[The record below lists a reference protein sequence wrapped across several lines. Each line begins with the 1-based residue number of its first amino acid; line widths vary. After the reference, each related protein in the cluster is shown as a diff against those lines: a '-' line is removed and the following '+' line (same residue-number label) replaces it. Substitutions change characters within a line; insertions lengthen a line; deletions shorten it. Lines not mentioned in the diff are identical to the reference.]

1 MVHPGKH
8 LCPVERVFHILVRS
22 DVGPSVWIVTVDC
35 HLAPCYR
42 SAFRNKNRFRRP
54 LDVRTCAEFRH
65 GVNIDAAVLI
75 DKGIDRKLM
84 DILHKV
90 LVTAD
95 GAQNIAHFR
104 WQHLAKVLP
113 KYFGGSLGSSDPS
126 HPGVHLEKRRLMEF
140 LHSIENYC
148 TPQPKLTLWTDHAI
162 LL

>member
-22 DVGPSVWIVTVDC
+22 DVGPSVRIVTVDC

-75 DKGIDRKLM
+75 DKGINRQLVHIPDETPETVGGSQDR
-84 DILHKV
+84 
-90 LVTAD
+90 
-95 GAQNIAHFR
+95 R
-104 WQHLAKVLP
+104 HLANVLP

-126 HPGVHLEKRRLMEF
+126 HPGVHLEKYQQMEF
-140 LHSIENYC
+140 LHSIDVQGY
-148 TPQPKLTLWTDHAI
+148 L
-162 LL
+162 